1 MGSEF
6 KWEPSKHTLVCELQ
20 IHVSKHLLGCPVP
33 DAGSKV
39 TGHLPMLSRG
49 FCLPLLNSF
58 PQSPCSTQCYADKV
72 EGSQQRSFLHTQGL

>member
-20 IHVSKHLLGCPVP
+20 IHVSKHLLGCPAP

-39 TGHLPMLSRG
+39 TDRSSANAVTGILPSA
-49 FCLPLLNSF
+49 P
-58 PQSPCSTQCYADKV
+58 
-72 EGSQQRSFLHTQGL
+72 